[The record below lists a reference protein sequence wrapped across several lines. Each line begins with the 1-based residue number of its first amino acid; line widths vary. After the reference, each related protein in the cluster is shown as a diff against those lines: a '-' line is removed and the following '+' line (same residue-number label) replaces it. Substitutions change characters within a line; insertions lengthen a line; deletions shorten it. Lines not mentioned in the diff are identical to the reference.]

1 MKTFFTGVESP
12 GMIDW
17 ASMPTYN
24 TIMSIAVGAGLLA
37 VVLFYREL
45 SKASVAGGDG
55 SPSGRATGSTV
66 STWRGRAAG
75 LNTDGWALTFGVLG
89 LILTGTG
96 LHMSLTWPLASGG
109 FAFDNVIFGETS
121 LAFGVLMLAAAW
133 YLWKRGVDLKAD
145 SDPLGRA
152 ASTVRPLSIF
162 IAALGLALFAIALA
176 GIVYQLFAAP
186 PQEPISGAFAEHPLI
201 EATFM
206 SLLFALV
213 GIGAVVFPFAVR
225 AVLKAPVDAPV
236 KSGAV
241 TVAGVVWTIT
251 GIVFVLFGAMNF
263 YTHIGLI
270 VNTM

>member
-1 MKTFFTGVESP
+1 MGGFFTGVETP

-17 ASMPTYN
+17 AAMPTYN
-24 TIMSIAVGAGLLA
+24 TIMSVAVGAGLLA

-45 SKASVAGGDG
+45 RRAGAAAGAADGAGSK
-55 SPSGRATGSTV
+55 
-66 STWRGRAAG
+66 WRGGRHV
-75 LNTDGWALTFGVLG
+75 LSTDGWALIFGVLG
-89 LILTGTG
+89 LILTLTG
-96 LHMSLTWPLASGG
+96 LHMTLTWPLAAGG

-133 YLWKRGVDLKAD
+133 YLWKRGADLKAD
-145 SDPLGRA
+145 ADPLGMA
-152 ASTVRPLSIF
+152 ASTVKPLSIF

-176 GIVYQLFAAP
+176 GTVYQLFAAP
-186 PQEPISGAFAEHPLI
+186 PQEPISGAFADYPVI

-213 GIGAVVFPFAVR
+213 GLGAVLFPFAVR
-225 AVLKAPVDAPV
+225 RVLGTPVDVPV
-236 KSGAV
+236 RGAAISV
-241 TVAGVVWTIT
+241 TGVVWTIT